1 MKKRLISCV
10 MALSVGMTALCA
22 CSTETVESEETVVEE
37 TTVEETESVVETTET
52 VIETEPAET
61 LETAAEPESSAA
73 EMYNAYLQV
82 LQSNEQEIADA
93 VDYFSEYSNLLP
105 CSLVDINN
113 DGIEELCFVTYS
125 LRFNIYSYDEQTGSA
140 YELGFIP
147 MTYGTDVLFALSAD
161 GSIFEWSDGNFPEIS
176 EPFHDGE
183 YDQYSADTFES
194 IGCIMHCY
202 EEDYYGDSYSFA
214 DSHDSPMRFYSDA
227 DGNITS
233 EVIDEF
239 NQTTSGLLDS
249 MTVLLVNSGGADRDF
264 NNERINEA
272 TAGIESAAMTY
283 EDMITLLSA
292 SAR

>member
-22 CSTETVESEETVVEE
+22 CSAETVESEET
-37 TTVEETESVVETTET
+37 TVEESVVETTET

-93 VDYFSEYSNLLP
+93 VDYFSEYSDLLP

-113 DGIEELCFVTYS
+113 DGIEELCFVTYR
-125 LRFNIYSYDEQTGSA
+125 LKLNIYSYDEQTGSA

-147 MTYGTDVLFALSAD
+147 MTYGTDVLFALTAD
-161 GSIFEWSDGNFPEIS
+161 GSIFEWSDGNFPEVS

-183 YDQYSADTFES
+183 YDQYSADTLES

-227 DGNITS
+227 EGNITS

-239 NQTTSGLLDS
+239 NQTSSGLLDS
-249 MTVLLVNSGGADRDF
+249 MTVLLVNSGGENRDF
-264 NNERINEA
+264 NNDRINEA
-272 TAGIESAAMTY
+272 VSGIDSVAMSY
-283 EDMITLLSA
+283 DDMITLLSA
-292 SAR
+292 SAG

>member
-22 CSTETVESEETVVEE
+22 CSAETLESEETVVEE
-37 TTVEETESVVETTET
+37 TTVEETESAVETTET

-61 LETAAEPESSAA
+61 SETAAEAESSSA

-93 VDYFSEYSNLLP
+93 VDYFSEYSELLP

-125 LRFNIYSYDEQTGSA
+125 LRFNIYSYNEQTESA

-147 MTYGTDVLFALSAD
+147 MTYGTDVLFALTDD
-161 GSIFEWSDGNFPEIS
+161 GSIFEWSDANFPDIP

-183 YDQYSADTFES
+183 YDQYSADTLELIECS
-194 IGCIMHCY
+194 MHCY
-202 EEDYYGDSYSFA
+202 D
-214 DSHDSPMRFYSDA
+214 
-227 DGNITS
+227 
-233 EVIDEF
+233 DEF
-239 NQTTSGLLDS
+239 YDC
-249 MTVLLVNSGGADRDF
+249 
-264 NNERINEA
+264 I
-272 TAGIESAAMTY
+272 
-283 EDMITLLSA
+283 
-292 SAR
+292 ARQFRRSRQGFQ